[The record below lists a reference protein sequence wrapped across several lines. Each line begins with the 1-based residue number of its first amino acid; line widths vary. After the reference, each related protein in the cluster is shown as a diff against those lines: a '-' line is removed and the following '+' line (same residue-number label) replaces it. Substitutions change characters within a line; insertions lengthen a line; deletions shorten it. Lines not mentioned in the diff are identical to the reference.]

1 MGVGAVVMVRDGL
14 RTECLNMTP
23 KQSFQQ
29 FNPGLPS
36 AGIQRQ
42 KTQVPRC
49 SGQEE
54 TGKQQEHNV
63 MVFSRRKYKV
73 LWAQR

>member
-1 MGVGAVVMVRDGL
+1 MKPVGVGAVVMVREGL

-36 AGIQRQ
+36 AGIERQRKHKFPDVQ
-42 KTQVPRC
+42 GKRRQV
-49 SGQEE
+49 SSKN
-54 TGKQQEHNV
+54 T
-63 MVFSRRKYKV
+63 M
-73 LWAQR
+73 